1 MIRRNELRDMCANLL
16 TETCHNVRIEPVLH
30 PLSGEQ
36 MSMATAA
43 IGDAAHPDIVA
54 SGFWGGRF
62 QRTFF
67 DVRVFNP
74 NVRSNLSSQMP
85 ALYCCYERTKRNQY
99 EQRTREVEHGT
110 FAPLVWSTSGGAGP
124 SATAFP
130 KRIASKLSEKRD
142 AYELYSGLMGWLRCR
157 FGSAL
162 IRSAVMCLRGA
173 RSAVGRPMLTDAA
186 LAKAEGHYLSA

>member
-1 MIRRNELRDMCANLL
+1 ML
-16 TETCHNVRIEPVLH
+16 TETCHDVCIEPVLH

-43 IGDAAHPDIVA
+43 IGDDAHPDIAA

-85 ALYCCYERTKRNQY
+85 ALYRRYEQTKRNQY
-99 EQRTREVEHGT
+99 EQRIREVEHGT
-110 FAPLVWSTSGGAGP
+110 FAPLVWSTSGSAGP
-124 SATAFP
+124 SATAFL
-130 KRIASKLSEKRD
+130 KRIASK
-142 AYELYSGLMGWLRCR
+142 
-157 FGSAL
+157 
-162 IRSAVMCLRGA
+162 
-173 RSAVGRPMLTDAA
+173 
-186 LAKAEGHYLSA
+186 